1 MINDFMKWVVR
12 SIVSMI
18 CWIFILSIK
27 VNNAPL
33 FQHGHD
39 ILVDNSLVRTIDR
52 EIGELWY
59 VAKEAAKS
67 TMASTSATEDKG

>member
-1 MINDFMKWVVR
+1 MINDFMKWVIR
-12 SIVSMI
+12 TIVGMV
-18 CWIFILSIK
+18 CWIFILSIR

-52 EIGELWY
+52 ELGELWY
-59 VAKEAAKS
+59 IAKETAKS
-67 TMASTSATEDKG
+67 TMASTGGSKEKG

>member
-12 SIVSMI
+12 TIVSMV
-18 CWIFILSIK
+18 CWVFILSIR

-52 EIGELWY
+52 ELGELWY
-59 VAKEAAKS
+59 IAKESAKGA
-67 TMASTSATEDKG
+67 MASTSANKDQG